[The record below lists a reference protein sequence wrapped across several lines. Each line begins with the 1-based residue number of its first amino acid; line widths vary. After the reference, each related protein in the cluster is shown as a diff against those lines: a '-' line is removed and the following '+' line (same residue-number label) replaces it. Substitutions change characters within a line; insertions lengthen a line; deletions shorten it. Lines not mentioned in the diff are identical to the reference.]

1 MGIEVVPKH
10 EQRMGLR
17 LIDFDK
23 VGCLSGAIYK
33 DGLIPNLQLTFHHA
47 DGPHELLRTLGLAV
61 FLVSEQEGIDMEAVF
76 VFVTVSENLS
86 DASLSGEA
94 DHVGSAE
101 RAGQG

>member
-1 MGIEVVPKH
+1 VGIEVVPKH
-10 EQRMGLR
+10 EQRMSLR

-47 DGPHELLRTLGLAV
+47 DGPHEFLRTLGLAV
-61 FLVSEQEGIDMEAVF
+61 FPMGEQESIDMETVL

-86 DASLSGEA
+86 DASLTGES

-101 RAGQG
+101 GAGQG